1 MATKKEK
8 MSYVVNV
15 TCTVT
20 MQVEV
25 LAEDWQ
31 EAAKLAQAEAES
43 DIDISTSYSTVIDW
57 NQITREMVD

>member
-8 MSYVVNV
+8 TTYIVNV
-15 TCTVT
+15 SCTVT
-20 MQVEV
+20 VQVEV

-43 DIDISTSYSTVIDW
+43 DIDISTCYSTVIDW
-57 NQITREMVD
+57 QEITREMVD